1 MYTNN
6 RILLQTNMFNLEK
19 VEIMK
24 KVFYKSLILA
34 FSATMLS
41 ANVNAQFAG
50 GTGTESDPYI
60 IQTAEQLNEVRNYLD
75 GNNFRLDNDIDL
87 TSYLAANSAENGWL
101 PIGSDPE
108 GIIGSFDGNGHVISG
123 FYINRPET
131 SNVGL
136 FGFIKSSGIFSVK
149 KLGLIIADGKEVKG
163 LDNVGGIIGQVPY
176 TGQTIKITECFVIG
190 NITAEGNG
198 AVTGTATGTAGSI
211 IAMTSALGRV
221 ELLNCYAAGKVYGF
235 CKAGG
240 LVGQGYRGIKIE
252 SSYSTCEVEA
262 GTNKS
267 QSKAGGLIGECGFP
281 NGNAI
286 RHDVI
291 YSIAL
296 NPSVKAPNSPDLHI
310 GRLVGFEKPDNT
322 GKYNYEVSYAWADM
336 LVNDAAVT
344 DGQETNKNGL
354 NQSSNDVIQETIY
367 FGDNNNDYLFWDP
380 AIWSMGNG
388 KYQLPILKAFAAD
401 KQPDT
406 KVAHLPER
414 TSTGITMS
422 SSEKL
427 SVYPTL
433 TKDKI
438 TITNKADNTK
448 VSIYD
453 QVGKLVMTSFDSEIS
468 IATLNSGIY
477 LLNVQG
483 TVVKIVKE

>member
-1 MYTNN
+1 M
-6 RILLQTNMFNLEK
+6 
-19 VEIMK
+19 
-24 KVFYKSLILA
+24 
-34 FSATMLS
+34 
-41 ANVNAQFAG
+41 
-50 GTGTESDPYI
+50 
-60 IQTAEQLNEVRNYLD
+60 
-75 GNNFRLDNDIDL
+75 
-87 TSYLAANSAENGWL
+87 
-101 PIGSDPE
+101 
-108 GIIGSFDGNGHVISG
+108 
-123 FYINRPET
+123 
-131 SNVGL
+131 
-136 FGFIKSSGIFSVK
+136 
-149 KLGLIIADGKEVKG
+149 
-163 LDNVGGIIGQVPY
+163 
-176 TGQTIKITECFVIG
+176 
-190 NITAEGNG
+190 
-198 AVTGTATGTAGSI
+198 
-211 IAMTSALGRV
+211 
-221 ELLNCYAAGKVYGF
+221 
-235 CKAGG
+235 
-240 LVGQGYRGIKIE
+240 
-252 SSYSTCEVEA
+252 
-262 GTNKS
+262 
-267 QSKAGGLIGECGFP
+267 
-281 NGNAI
+281 
-286 RHDVI
+286 
-291 YSIAL
+291 
-296 NPSVKAPNSPDLHI
+296 

-322 GKYNYEVSYAWADM
+322 GKYNYEASYAWADM

-438 TITNKADNTK
+438 TITNKADNAK